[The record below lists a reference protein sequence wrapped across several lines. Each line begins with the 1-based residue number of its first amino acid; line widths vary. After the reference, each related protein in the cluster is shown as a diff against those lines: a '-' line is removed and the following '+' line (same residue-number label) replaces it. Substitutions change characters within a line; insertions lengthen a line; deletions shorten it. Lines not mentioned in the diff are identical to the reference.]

1 MIIGRGL
8 LANAVRGIDSK
19 QTLFYAN
26 GISNSVIDRF
36 EKNNFEIK
44 ELEAIANEHP
54 DKLFIYFSTCQLNSE
69 RNHKRPYVKHK
80 LLIED
85 FISNNFNNY
94 LIIRTSNLV
103 GFNPWNSHTL
113 FNYLN
118 HALAVNQQILV
129 NPVLTRNFLDV
140 DHFVSLL
147 NAYLIKYQKNQ
158 IVEIVNPLS
167 YSMQEII
174 NDFEKFFCKKF
185 ILQSVSD
192 KNDFALFEIN
202 PKLSLDLI
210 NESGLSFDNHITALL
225 DKYYAADS
233 IERRLSKTEA

>member
-26 GISNSVIDRF
+26 GISNSVMDEF
-36 EKNNFEIK
+36 QKNNFEIE
-44 ELEAIANEHP
+44 ELEAIASDYP

-69 RNHKRPYVKHK
+69 RNHSRPYVKHK
-80 LLIED
+80 LFIED
-85 FISNNFNNY
+85 FISKNFKEY

-103 GFNPWNSHTL
+103 GFNPWNTHTL

-129 NPVLTRNFLDV
+129 NPVLSRNFLDV
-140 DHFVSLL
+140 DHLVSLL
-147 NAYLIKYQKNQ
+147 NVYLKKYTKNK
-158 IVEIVNPLS
+158 IVEIVNPVS

-185 ILQSVSD
+185 ILQRVCDS
-192 KNDFALFEIN
+192 NDFALFEIN
-202 PKLSLDLI
+202 PELSLELI
-210 NESGLSFDNHITALL
+210 NQSHLSFDNHITALL
-225 DKYYAADS
+225 EKYYAVES
-233 IERRLSKTEA
+233 IQRRLSNIHR